1 MTFCSKR
8 EIASRRLLTHNKW
21 RKEVQQVR
29 KVFRV
34 FRTPT
39 GPQLGLAGEEDRA
52 PESLSLRERRA
63 SHQPQHKSAEQNQRN
78 AHNRMIRN
86 ILHRIREIQ
95 VWWPESLLLRERR
108 ASHQP
113 HTKPA
118 CFHLK
123 QKYAKRNQRNTY
135 NGITRN
141 MLHKIKEILVWW
153 SESRPVRGER
163 ARVPH
168 AASNKT
174 GPLASTCR
182 NILNRIREIQ
192 CGQSSLAQSQRWGS
206 DLQPHQNTVSV

>member
-1 MTFCSKR
+1 MFQADLYCKHKKLLVALGKIWHFAEIVKLRVGDWCSHTTS
-8 EIASRRLLTHNKW
+8 EGRRCNKCG
-21 RKEVQQVR
+21 KCS
-29 KVFRV
+29 
-34 FRTPT
+34 
-39 GPQLGLAGEEDRA
+39 GCSGLQL
-52 PESLSLRERRA
+52 
-63 SHQPQHKSAEQNQRN
+63 
-78 AHNRMIRN
+78 AHSSG
-86 ILHRIREIQ
+86 
-95 VWWPESLLLRERR
+95 WPEKRTEPQRVSRSERGERPTSLN
-108 ASHQP
+108 
-113 HTKPA
+113 TKPA
-118 CFHLK
+118 RFHLK

-141 MLHKIKEILVWW
+141 ILHRVREILVWW

-206 DLQPHQNTVSV
+206 DLQPHRNTVSV